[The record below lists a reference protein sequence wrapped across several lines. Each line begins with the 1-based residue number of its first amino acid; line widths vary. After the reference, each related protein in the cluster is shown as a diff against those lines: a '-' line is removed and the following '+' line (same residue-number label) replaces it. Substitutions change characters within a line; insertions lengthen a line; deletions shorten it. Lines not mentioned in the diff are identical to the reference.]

1 MVTTSSL
8 WWRLAIAGCALFVA
22 IAGTRGRAQSAE
34 AGVGLFENHQDVGA
48 VLHPGSVDY
57 DDSTRTYTVSGSGN
71 NMWLAEDDFQFAWK
85 KVSGDVTVTA
95 DLSFV
100 GVGHNPHRK
109 AVLMIRQSLDADS
122 VYADAAL
129 HGVGLTSLQFRD
141 EKSGTTH
148 EVQANIN
155 APKRLRI
162 EKRGDYFTMWLG
174 G

>member
-85 KVSGDVTVTA
+85 KVSGDVTLTA
-95 DLSFV
+95 DISFL
-100 GVGHNPHRK
+100 GAGGEGHRK
-109 AVLMIRQSLDADS
+109 AVLAIRQSLEPDAS
-122 VYADAAL
+122 YADVAR
-129 HGVGLTSLQFRD
+129 HGDGLTS
-141 EKSGTTH
+141 
-148 EVQANIN
+148 
-155 APKRLRI
+155 
-162 EKRGDYFTMWLG
+162 
-174 G
+174 